1 MFECHILISILFNI
15 CFSDQNFYMAQI
27 LQLLHCAGLSE
38 SFEVAGSI
46 VKVGGLIIEVDG
58 YLTIFN

>member
-1 MFECHILISILFNI
+1 
-15 CFSDQNFYMAQI
+15 MAQI